1 MQLYVPGVL
10 VFQYS
15 LDTNLN
21 DCHIYREEL
30 KIKYRLHCIEY
41 KHQP

>member
-15 LDTNLN
+15 LDTELN
-21 DCHIYREEL
+21 ECHINREEL
-30 KIKYRLHCIEY
+30 KIKYRLCYIEY